1 MKRPSIATIAAAPLL
16 AITTLSTTP
25 VPAQLQLHA
34 QLAQS
39 PPTVSDVSQL
49 DMSAKPSLNQEQ
61 VRRVQQALQK
71 KGISPGPIDGIIGP
85 LTMDAVR
92 KFQDRFGIGASGEIN
107 NQTLFALDEADLAAQ
122 SGG

>member
-39 PPTVSDVSQL
+39 PAVSDVSQL

-107 NQTLFALDEADLAAQ
+107 NQTLFALGEADLAAQ

>member
-1 MKRPSIATIAAAPLL
+1 MKRPTIATIAAASLL

-25 VPAQLQLHA
+25 VPAQLQRHA

-39 PPTVSDVSQL
+39 PPISDMTQL

-61 VRRVQQALQK
+61 IRRVQQALQK
-71 KGISPGPIDGIIGP
+71 KGISPGPIDGIMGP
-85 LTMDAVR
+85 LTMQAVR
-92 KFQDRFGIGASGEIN
+92 RFQDRFGIGASGEID
-107 NQTLFALDEADLAAQ
+107 NQTLFALGEAELAAQ

>member
-1 MKRPSIATIAAAPLL
+1 MKRPSIATIAAASLL
-16 AITTLSTTP
+16 AITTLSATP
-25 VPAQLQLHA
+25 VPAQLQRHA

-39 PPTVSDVSQL
+39 PPVSDIRQL

-61 VRRVQQALQK
+61 IRRVQQALQK

-85 LTMDAVR
+85 LTIDAVR
-92 KFQDRFGIGASGEIN
+92 KFQDRFGIGASGEID
-107 NQTLFALDEADLAAQ
+107 NQTLFALGEADLAAQ